1 MGASNIVRMWDAG
14 APWRPLYSDL
24 SQIGIKRMHLNWEDT
39 MALKRFDKKV
49 ALITGAATGI
59 GRATALRLA
68 AEGATIILADRNFEG
83 AQKVCAK
90 ASDEFGIRA
99 AAIAYDAADLA
110 SGRRM
115 VDEALA
121 LHGRLDILMN
131 NAGIYRRDHFAK
143 QTGDEWS
150 LVFSINLESVF
161 HIVHQ
166 ALPAL
171 IASRGNVVSTASTA
185 GLDGIAYAAPY
196 AASKAGIIAM
206 TKSLATEYAPKGV
219 RFNAVCPGRVRTDIG
234 IGLSPIDDQDP
245 AISVRPSKLLGKIE
259 TGEPE
264 DIAGAFAYLAS
275 DDASYVSGAVLV
287 VDGAQTVG

>member
-1 MGASNIVRMWDAG
+1 MG
-14 APWRPLYSDL
+14 
-24 SQIGIKRMHLNWEDT
+24 
-39 MALKRFDKKV
+39 LKRFDNKV
-49 ALITGAATGI
+49 VLITGAATGI
-59 GRATALRLA
+59 GRAIALRLA
-68 AEGATIILADRNFEG
+68 AEGATLVLADRNLEG
-83 AQKVCAK
+83 AHQVCTRA
-90 ASDEFGIRA
+90 AEEFGVRA
-99 AAIAYDAADLA
+99 AAIAYDAADAA

-115 VDEALA
+115 VDDALA
-121 LHGRLDILMN
+121 LHGRLDSLIN
-131 NAGIYRRDHFAK
+131 NAGIYRRDHFSK

-150 LVFSINLESVF
+150 LVFGINLESVF

-185 GLDGIAYAAPY
+185 GLDGIAYAAAY
-196 AASKAGIIAM
+196 AASKAGVIAM

-219 RFNAVCPGRVRTDIG
+219 RFNAVCPGRVRTEIG
-234 IGLSPIDDQDP
+234 TGLSPIEDQDP

-264 DIAGAFAYLAS
+264 DVASAFAYLAS
-275 DDASYVSGAVLV
+275 DDAAYVSGAILV

>member
-1 MGASNIVRMWDAG
+1 MG
-14 APWRPLYSDL
+14 
-24 SQIGIKRMHLNWEDT
+24 
-39 MALKRFDKKV
+39 LKRFDNKV
-49 ALITGAATGI
+49 VLITGAATGI
-59 GRATALRLA
+59 GRAIALRVA
-68 AEGATIILADRNFEG
+68 AEGATLVLADRNLEG
-83 AQKVCAK
+83 AQQVCAR
-90 ASDEFGIRA
+90 AAEEFGVRA
-99 AAIAYDAADLA
+99 AAIAYDAADTA

-115 VDEALA
+115 VDDALA
-121 LHGRLDILMN
+121 LHGRLDSLIN
-131 NAGIYRRDHFAK
+131 NAGIYRRDHFSK

-161 HIVHQ
+161 HVVHQ

-185 GLDGIAYAAPY
+185 GLDGIAYAAAY

-219 RFNAVCPGRVRTDIG
+219 RFNAICPGRVRTEIG
-234 IGLSPIDDQDP
+234 TGLSPIEDQDP
-245 AISVRPSKLLGKIE
+245 AISVRPAKLLGKIE

-275 DDASYVSGAVLV
+275 DDAAYVSGAILV

>member
-1 MGASNIVRMWDAG
+1 
-14 APWRPLYSDL
+14 
-24 SQIGIKRMHLNWEDT
+24 
-39 MALKRFDKKV
+39 MALRRFDNKV

-68 AEGATIILADRNFEG
+68 AEGATLILADRNVEG
-83 AQKVCAK
+83 VEKVCAE
-90 ASDEFGIRA
+90 AATSFGVRA
-99 AAIAYDAADLA
+99 DAVGYDAADTA
-110 SGRRM
+110 SARAM
-115 VDEALA
+115 VDKALA
-121 LHGRLDILMN
+121 LHGRLDSLIN

-143 QTGDEWS
+143 QTGDEWA
-150 LVFSINLESVF
+150 LVFRINLESVF

-171 IASRGNVVSTASTA
+171 AASRGNVVSTASTA
-185 GLDGIAYAAPY
+185 GIDGIAYAAAY

-219 RFNAVCPGRVRTDIG
+219 RFNAICPGRVRTEIG
-234 IGLSPIDDQDP
+234 TGLQPIDDQDP
-245 AISVRPSKLLGKIE
+245 AISVRPSKLLGKME

-275 DDASYVSGAVLV
+275 DDASYVSGAVIV

>member
-1 MGASNIVRMWDAG
+1 MG
-14 APWRPLYSDL
+14 
-24 SQIGIKRMHLNWEDT
+24 
-39 MALKRFDKKV
+39 LKRFDNKV
-49 ALITGAATGI
+49 VLITGAATGI
-59 GRATALRLA
+59 GRAIALRLA
-68 AEGATIILADRNFEG
+68 AEGATLVLADRNLEG
-83 AQKVCAK
+83 AHQVCTRA
-90 ASDEFGIRA
+90 AEEFGVRA
-99 AAIAYDAADLA
+99 AAIAYDAADAA

-115 VDEALA
+115 VDDALA
-121 LHGRLDILMN
+121 LHGRLDSLIN
-131 NAGIYRRDHFAK
+131 NAGIYRRDHFSK

-150 LVFSINLESVF
+150 LVFGINLESVF

-185 GLDGIAYAAPY
+185 GLDGIAYAAAY
-196 AASKAGIIAM
+196 AASKAGVIAM

-219 RFNAVCPGRVRTDIG
+219 RFNAVCPGRVRTEIG
-234 IGLSPIDDQDP
+234 TGLSPIEDQDP

-264 DIAGAFAYLAS
+264 DVAGAFAYLAS
-275 DDASYVSGAVLV
+275 DDAAYVSGAILV